1 MSEVI
6 ARLET
11 SAAHALGSHGDG
23 RGTHFSVVAADA
35 DKVELCLFDSTHRH
49 DAARYEM
56 DDCTDG
62 VWRGFLPG
70 CRPGQLYGYRVY
82 GAYQPRQG
90 HRFNPHK
97 LLLDPYA
104 RQIAGELRWH
114 DALYGY
120 RIGSVRGDLSFDRR
134 DSAVYMPKSVVVAD
148 GFDWGDDRPPRVP
161 WTDTV
166 IYEMHLRGFTRLRQD
181 IPEHDRGTFGALGR
195 ADTVDYLRRLGVT
208 AVELMPVHAFARDRH
223 LLERGL
229 TNYWGYNPLSWFAPE
244 PQYLSDGTLGQ
255 IKWAVQRLH
264 AAGIEVILDVVYN
277 HTAEGSELGPTLCWR
292 GYDNAGYYRLRA
304 DEPRHGTD
312 DTGCGNTVNFS
323 NPRTIQMVMDSLRY
337 WVSEF
342 HVDGFRFDLGVTLGR
357 EANGFDPGS
366 GFFDALMQ
374 DPLLSQV
381 KLISEPW
388 DVGPGGYQLG
398 NHPPGMAEWNGRY
411 RDDVRRYWRGDPAAR
426 SAVAAR
432 LLGSADLFDHHRRRP
447 WASINFVTAH
457 DGFTLADL
465 VSYGEKHNQA
475 KGEDNNDG
483 SNDNFSH
490 HWGEEDG
497 PSDDPAVI
505 DRRDRLM
512 RSLLTTLL
520 VSHGTPMLLAGDE
533 FAHSQGGNNNAYC
546 QDNETSWLDWR
557 GQKSDRGRA
566 MHEFVRRL
574 ISLRRSYAP
583 MHGRRFMHSRTE
595 PAPGL
600 RDTGWFDESASP
612 LRAEDWDNG
621 FARLLTLR
629 RVVTDAEGGV
639 DIALLLF
646 NADDRTH
653 EFQLPVPASLA
664 GILRFRLLLD
674 SAEPGRRNE
683 AIDADR
689 YLLGDKSVALLAGRL
704 NAEQVM
710 EAQRAASDE
719 ASGAGVVADTA
730 AEVATADDE

>member
-6 ARLET
+6 ARLER
-11 SAAHALGSHGDG
+11 SAAHALGSNWDG
-23 RGTHFSVVAADA
+23 RGTHFSVVAPDA
-35 DKVELCLFDSTHRH
+35 DKVELCLFDNTHRH

-62 VWRGFLPG
+62 VWRGYLPG

-90 HRFNPHK
+90 YRFNPYK
-97 LLLDPYA
+97 LLIDPYA

-114 DALYGY
+114 DAIYGY
-120 RIGSVRGDLSFDRR
+120 RIGSARSDLSFDRR
-134 DSAVYMPKSVVVAD
+134 DSAVYMPKSVVTAD
-148 GFDWGDDRPPRVP
+148 GFDWGDDRPPRIP

-208 AVELMPVHAFARDRH
+208 AVELMPIHAFTRDRH
-223 LLERGL
+223 LVERGL
-229 TNYWGYNPLSWFAPE
+229 TNYWGYNSLSWFAPE

-264 AAGIEVILDVVYN
+264 AANIEVILDVVYN

-374 DPLLSQV
+374 DPVLSQV

-465 VSYGEKHNQA
+465 VSYGEKQNQA
-475 KGEDNNDG
+475 NGEDNNDG

-490 HWGEEDG
+490 HWGEEG
-497 PSDDPAVI
+497 SSDDPAVI
-505 DRRDRLM
+505 GRRDRLM

-520 VSHGTPMLLAGDE
+520 VSHGTPMILAGDE
-533 FAHSQGGNNNAYC
+533 FAHSQNGNNNAYC
-546 QDNETSWLDWR
+546 QDNET
-557 GQKSDRGRA
+557 
-566 MHEFVRRL
+566 
-574 ISLRRSYAP
+574 
-583 MHGRRFMHSRTE
+583 
-595 PAPGL
+595 
-600 RDTGWFDESASP
+600 
-612 LRAEDWDNG
+612 
-621 FARLLTLR
+621 
-629 RVVTDAEGGV
+629 
-639 DIALLLF
+639 
-646 NADDRTH
+646 
-653 EFQLPVPASLA
+653 
-664 GILRFRLLLD
+664 
-674 SAEPGRRNE
+674 
-683 AIDADR
+683 
-689 YLLGDKSVALLAGRL
+689 
-704 NAEQVM
+704 
-710 EAQRAASDE
+710 
-719 ASGAGVVADTA
+719 
-730 AEVATADDE
+730 